1 MAQGGAE
8 LSNSND
14 FEAWTTMKALMD
26 AQSHSMR
33 AMEQYA
39 LQNTHDRIDLSAEEY
54 EASVEQ
60 AIENHRRA
68 IENLEFA
75 LEATRSD

>member
-1 MAQGGAE
+1 MAQGVAE
-8 LSNSND
+8 VSDSDD

-26 AQSHSMR
+26 AQSHSIR

-39 LQNTHDRIDLSAEEY
+39 LQSTHGRIELSAEEY

-60 AIENHRRA
+60 AIESHRRA
-68 IENLEFA
+68 IEHLEFA